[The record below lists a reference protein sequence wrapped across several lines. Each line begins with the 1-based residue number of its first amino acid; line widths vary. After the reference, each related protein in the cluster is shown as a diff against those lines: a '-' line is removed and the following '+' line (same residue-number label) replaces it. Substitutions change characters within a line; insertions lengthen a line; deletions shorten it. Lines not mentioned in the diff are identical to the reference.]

1 MKRIKYIFFGAAVIL
16 LIAACK
22 KFLDTTP
29 KDGTINDASF
39 FKTTADFDSYMMG
52 AYVDLAGSFDG
63 SGVENTIIIAGF
75 TSQDLVGVDEQPK
88 PLAQFM
94 SATNS
99 RITTYW
105 TTFFSVVAKANQVLA
120 KLPDAALP
128 AADETRLEG
137 EALFMRGFAYFN
149 LARAFGSLPLLLKP
163 YETSQNYVG
172 CTSEDSIWNQV
183 ISDLSAAATKI
194 PSREDW
200 GSVNLG
206 RATKGTAYAFL
217 ANAYMYKKDWVN
229 AEAASVSLINLGEYS
244 LLPTVRSVFSELNP
258 NNNESI
264 FEVQY
269 REISDGKVN
278 WSGHE
283 AGTSLP
289 EQSSPRNIGS
299 DYAPAGGWG
308 ELIATRKLA
317 DSYEAG
323 DDRRKQLIKVPGE
336 KYKGEKM
343 TDTLLIPLDIA
354 QPHSSFSTKYWLGPV
369 TEGSGATYLFKQN
382 VPLMRYA
389 EFLLNYAEILFMG
402 GKTDEG
408 YHEMNL
414 VRERALLTDLPAS
427 ADPDAFMTA
436 LMNER
441 RHELNFEP
449 NLWFHYTRT
458 GTAANFLQT
467 QYGITMNP
475 AWYKFPV
482 PQSERDQNP
491 NLCQNTGY

>member
-1 MKRIKYIFFGAAVIL
+1 M
-16 LIAACK
+16 
-22 KFLDTTP
+22 
-29 KDGTINDASF
+29 
-39 FKTTADFDSYMMG
+39 
-52 AYVDLAGSFDG
+52 
-63 SGVENTIIIAGF
+63 
-75 TSQDLVGVDEQPK
+75 
-88 PLAQFM
+88 
-94 SATNS
+94 
-99 RITTYW
+99 
-105 TTFFSVVAKANQVLA
+105 VAKSNQVLA
-120 KLPDAALP
+120 KLTDATIPDA
-128 AADETRLEG
+128 DKVRLDG
-137 EALFMRGFAYFN
+137 EAHLLRGFAYFN
-149 LARAFGSLPLLLKP
+149 LARAFGSVPLLLTP
-163 YETSQNYVG
+163 YETSQNYVS
-172 CTSEDSIWNQV
+172 CTTEDSVWDQV
-183 ISDLSAAATKI
+183 ISDLTTATTEVPTREGWGAA
-194 PSREDW
+194 
-200 GSVNLG
+200 NLG

-229 AEAASVSLINLGEYS
+229 AEAASVSLINLNEYD
-244 LLPTVRSVFSELNP
+244 LLPTVRSVFSETNP
-258 NNNESI
+258 NNIESI

-299 DYAPAGGWG
+299 DWAPAGGWG
-308 ELIATRKLA
+308 ELVANRKLA

-323 DDRRKQLIKVPGE
+323 DDRRKQLMKVAGE

-343 TDTLLIPLDIA
+343 KDTLLIPLDIA
-354 QPHSSFSTKYWLGPV
+354 QPHAGFSTKYWLGPADSV
-369 TEGSGATYLFKQN
+369 AGATYEFKQN
-382 VPLMRYA
+382 IPLMRYA

-402 GKTDEG
+402 GKTGDG

-414 VRERALLTDLPAS
+414 VRERALLPDLPAS